1 VFGACRE
8 WLSDRRRA
16 PAERLLRFFQN
27 EKVSGGAATGSSFV
41 VRQCGVFSLLFAC
54 ASNVALAEHQ
64 TGWIDHGGDRG
75 GSRFSA
81 LGLIN
86 RDNVRQLRMA
96 WTYRTGDGAGELQA
110 AGHAGLQATPIVL
123 PEAAGNL
130 LVLCTSF
137 NAVVALDPA
146 NGRERWRFDPKVR
159 RDRAASDYR
168 CRGVAQWRDSELDIT
183 AACALRIFVATHDQR
198 LYALDGLTGKSCAG
212 FGDQGLVRL
221 APVIRESASATDGEE
236 VRSYMPPAVVGNV
249 VAVGTSFGPKLSA
262 AAPGGEVHG
271 FDARTGALRWSFDPL
286 VDSPDTADDKTG
298 EAVSATGGANAWSL
312 MSVDEERDLVFIPT
326 SSAAPDFF
334 GGTRPGDNPYANST
348 VALRGSTGEM
358 VWAFQTVHHDVWGRD
373 AVSQPVLVDI
383 RRGATTM
390 PAVVQLTKHG
400 FTFVLNREVGTP
412 IFPVEERKLSV
423 PGVAGESLAPTQPFP
438 AAPPPLA
445 PIRLSPA
452 DAWGFTFYD
461 QGVCRQILERYRTG
475 GPFLPPTLEGT
486 VVMPGTVSGWGS
498 GAFDSG
504 RNLFV
509 TNAMSVPELIRLVP
523 RDAAGDPVDNPAGD
537 PVDNPVDN
545 DPAVTVIEGT
555 PYAVEYGSQQLLSP
569 LGLPCIAPPWH
580 RLVAIDLGS
589 GKEVWSAP
597 LGSLDKIAGLPLEL
611 GAPGVGGP
619 IVTAGGLVFIGATA
633 DEKFRAFD
641 IDTGKKLWEAEL
653 PTSGMATPMTYA
665 VDGRQ
670 FIVIAAGGHQDHY
683 PQGIGD
689 YLVAFALPEE

>member
-1 VFGACRE
+1 M
-8 WLSDRRRA
+8 
-16 PAERLLRFFQN
+16 
-27 EKVSGGAATGSSFV
+27 T
-41 VRQCGVFSLLFAC
+41 
-54 ASNVALAEHQ
+54 
-64 TGWIDHGGDRG
+64 
-75 GSRFSA
+75 
-81 LGLIN
+81 
-86 RDNVRQLRMA
+86 
-96 WTYRTGDGAGELQA
+96 
-110 AGHAGLQATPIVL
+110 
-123 PEAAGNL
+123 
-130 LVLCTSF
+130 
-137 NAVVALDPA
+137 
-146 NGRERWRFDPKVR
+146 VR
-159 RDRAASDYR
+159 RQTI
-168 CRGVAQWRDSELDIT
+168 GVAVSRNGGTSELDIT

-221 APVIRESASATDGEE
+221 APVIRESAPATDGEE

-249 VAVGTSFGPKLSA
+249 VVVGTSFGPKLNA

-271 FDARTGALRWSFDPL
+271 VRCTHGCVASGRSIRSW
-286 VDSPDTADDKTG
+286 TAPIRPDDKTG
-298 EAVSATGGANAWSL
+298 EAAPATGGANAWSL
-312 MSVDEERDLVFIPT
+312 MSVDEKRDLVFIPT

-334 GGTRPGDNPYANST
+334 GGMRPGDNPYANST
-348 VALRGSTGEM
+348 VALRGATGEL

-383 RRGATTM
+383 RRGATTT

-445 PIRLSPA
+445 PIRLSPD

-523 RDAAGDPVDNPAGD
+523 RDAAGDPVDNNPAL
-537 PVDNPVDN
+537 
-545 DPAVTVIEGT
+545 AVIEGT

-589 GKEVWSAP
+589 GKEVWSTP

-665 VDGRQ
+665 GGRSA
-670 FIVIAAGGHQDHY
+670 VYCHRRRWASGALSAACRR
-683 PQGIGD
+683 
-689 YLVAFALPEE
+689 LPRCVRAT